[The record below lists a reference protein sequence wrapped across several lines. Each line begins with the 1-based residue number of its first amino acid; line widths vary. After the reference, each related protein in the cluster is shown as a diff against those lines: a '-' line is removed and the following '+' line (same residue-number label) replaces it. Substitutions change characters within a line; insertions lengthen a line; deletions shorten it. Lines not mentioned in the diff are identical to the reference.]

1 MNETFSIKTACPP
14 VSIPFCRLIKRK
26 TKIFRPFDR
35 LVLFRLPLLPRPCW
49 KLPGTDLE
57 LISTKRLPWLPP
69 FFSTPVFLF
78 PLPSFLP
85 LFFFFRPRYPAACS
99 STKKFGRASSCE
111 SREKRRFGTRE
122 NKDPR
127 EGAGYY
133 NFDQQLW
140 RKRIGG
146 RRRRYRQLSR
156 SITRGDE
163 RNEREGRSVC
173 ELWQVF
179 ANVEAAPPK
188 LRVFA
193 CC

>member
-35 LVLFRLPLLPRPCW
+35 LVLFRLPPLPRPCW

-85 LFFFFRPRYPAACS
+85 LFFSFVHGIQRHVHPRRSLDEHRVARVVRSVVSEP
-99 STKKFGRASSCE
+99 GRIKIRVKGQGTTTLTSSCGEKE
-111 SREKRRFGTRE
+111 SVGEDVAIVSYRVRL
-122 NKDPR
+122 R
-127 EGAGYY
+127 EGV
-133 NFDQQLW
+133 
-140 RKRIGG
+140 REM
-146 RRRRYRQLSR
+146 
-156 SITRGDE
+156 RGKGD
-163 RNEREGRSVC
+163 RFVNSGKSS
-173 ELWQVF
+173 
-179 ANVEAAPPK
+179 PT
-188 LRVFA
+188 
-193 CC
+193 

>member
-85 LFFFFRPRYPAACS
+85 LFFSFVHGIQRHVHPRRSLDEHRVARVVRS
-99 STKKFGRASSCE
+99 VGFGRIKIRVKGQGTTTLTSSCGEKE
-111 SREKRRFGTRE
+111 SVGEDVAIVSYRVRLRERMREMRGKGDRFVNSGKSSPT
-122 NKDPR
+122 
-127 EGAGYY
+127 
-133 NFDQQLW
+133 
-140 RKRIGG
+140 
-146 RRRRYRQLSR
+146 
-156 SITRGDE
+156 
-163 RNEREGRSVC
+163 
-173 ELWQVF
+173 
-179 ANVEAAPPK
+179 
-188 LRVFA
+188 
-193 CC
+193 

>member
-85 LFFFFRPRYPAACS
+85 LFFFLS
-99 STKKFGRASSCE
+99 STVSSGMFIHEEVWTSIELRESWEASVSEPGRIKIRVKGQGTTTLTSSCGEKE
-111 SREKRRFGTRE
+111 SVGEDVAIVSYRVRL
-122 NKDPR
+122 R
-127 EGAGYY
+127 EGM
-133 NFDQQLW
+133 
-140 RKRIGG
+140 REM
-146 RRRRYRQLSR
+146 
-156 SITRGDE
+156 RGKGD
-163 RNEREGRSVC
+163 RFVNSGKSSTT
-173 ELWQVF
+173 
-179 ANVEAAPPK
+179 
-188 LRVFA
+188 
-193 CC
+193 